1 MVSFGITLVSPIN
14 VDINVLMIRS
24 DSTSIL
30 LDGHQSIHRDLVT
43 HYEDSPIMG
52 WVSIKHIPGFDHGIY
67 NLVVFGLGIWICH
80 QRYDIWVPQKHS
92 IKPMAYGHQT
102 VVNEHGDKPIDL
114 RNLGIRTLEIGT
126 STYNCKTSGFGI
138 YHSEWTQVCALF
150 ALEMMLRHVG
160 SSMIKWQTLDPSI

>member
-1 MVSFGITLVSPIN
+1 MAHITLWYLGLESGYVTS
-14 VDINVLMIRS
+14 DMIF
-24 DSTSIL
+24 
-30 LDGHQSIHRDLVT
+30 
-43 HYEDSPIMG
+43 
-52 WVSIKHIPGFDHGIY
+52 GF
-67 NLVVFGLGIWICH
+67 
-80 QRYDIWVPQKHS
+80 PQKHS

>member
-102 VVNEHGDKPIDL
+102 VVNMVI
-114 RNLGIRTLEIGT
+114 N
-126 STYNCKTSGFGI
+126 
-138 YHSEWTQVCALF
+138 Q
-150 ALEMMLRHVG
+150 
-160 SSMIKWQTLDPSI
+160 SI